1 MKVLVTDPISPKGL
15 EVLRKS
21 SALQIIE
28 LGGVT
33 EAQLIAKVSDADAL
47 IVRSQ
52 TKVTAPVIAAA
63 PKLRVVGRAGV
74 GVDNVDVD
82 AATQRGIV
90 VLNTPSG
97 NSLSAAEHT
106 VSLMMALA
114 RNIPQAH
121 ASMRAGQWDRKSFQ
135 GVELFEKT
143 LGVIGMG
150 RIGTEVARRAVG
162 LGMRVIAFDPFLTQ
176 GRAAALQVEPVD
188 LPTLY
193 AQSDFITIH
202 IPLTDETRGMI
213 GKKQFAQMK
222 RGVRLINCA
231 RGGIIV
237 ERDLADAIKS
247 GQVAGA
253 ALDVFEE
260 EPPPADFPLR
270 KLDAV
275 VMTPHLGAATVE
287 AQERVGVEIA
297 QAVFDFL
304 TTGTIRNAVNAANL
318 DVKTV
323 EALRPYLLL
332 GEKLGK
338 LVAQL
343 AQGKVSRL
351 HITYLGKASELQF
364 NPISRA
370 ALKGFLENYQN
381 MGGAGVPP
389 VPSKTAVKEF
399 TESRRRLPHLQS
411 PGKTY
416 FLTFRTAANRQLS
429 ANERD
434 LVLNACR
441 FWNGKKVELFAATV
455 MPDHVHLLLR
465 PLPIERDATTLHE
478 KGFFDLSEIL
488 HSIKSFS
495 THEINKMAGT
505 AGRVWQDETFDR
517 IVRDEGEFQ
526 EKWNFIATNSVR
538 KNLASAPAE
547 YRWYWNFLAEEGTG
561 GTPAPPQT
569 VVINEINAPAIAEQ
583 LGIHLEESKV
593 AQSADYTEMISVEAS
608 LDGGSVS
615 PAIWSASTGGTPAP
629 PSVSAAATFFG
640 SPNNPRIVRINEMFV
655 EAQPSGVLLTFI
667 NKDRPGIVGE
677 IGTLLGKHKVNIASM
692 SLSRNTVGGEALTV
706 INLDSVPPPAALE
719 EIEGKPDIRGVKV
732 VVL

>member
-21 SALQIIE
+21 PALQIVE

-33 EAQLIAKVSDADAL
+33 EQQLIAAVSDADAL

-52 TKVTAPVIAAA
+52 TKVTSPVIGAA
-63 PKLRVVGRAGV
+63 PQLRVIGRAGV

-82 AATQRGIV
+82 AATQRGVV

-121 ASMRAGQWDRKSFQ
+121 ASMKAGQWDRKSFQ

-162 LGMRVIAFDPFLTQ
+162 LGMRVIAFDPFLTH

-188 LPTLY
+188 LATLY
-193 AQSDFITIH
+193 AQSDFITVH
-202 IPLTDETRGMI
+202 IPLTDETRGLI

-237 ERDLADAIKS
+237 EHELADAIRN

-287 AQERVGVEIA
+287 AQERVGIEIA

-323 EALRPYLLL
+323 EALRPYLQL

-343 AQGKVSRL
+343 ASGKVSRL
-351 HITYLGKASELQF
+351 HITYHGKASELQF

-370 ALKGFLENYQN
+370 ALKGFLESAAVGRLSQPPS
-381 MGGAGVPP
+381 GLTAPETGA
-389 VPSKTAVKEF
+389 
-399 TESRRRLPHLQS
+399 LQ
-411 PGKTY
+411 P
-416 FLTFRTAANRQLS
+416 
-429 ANERD
+429 
-434 LVLNACR
+434 
-441 FWNGKKVELFAATV
+441 KV
-455 MPDHVHLLLR
+455 
-465 PLPIERDATTLHE
+465 
-478 KGFFDLSEIL
+478 
-488 HSIKSFS
+488 
-495 THEINKMAGT
+495 
-505 AGRVWQDETFDR
+505 
-517 IVRDEGEFQ
+517 
-526 EKWNFIATNSVR
+526 
-538 KNLASAPAE
+538 
-547 YRWYWNFLAEEGTG
+547 
-561 GTPAPPQT
+561 
-569 VVINEINAPAIAEQ
+569 NEINAPAIAEQ

-593 AQSADYTEMISVEAS
+593 VQSADYTEMISVEAR
-608 LDGGSVS
+608 G
-615 PAIWSASTGGTPAP
+615 AEASA
-629 PSVSAAATFFG
+629 SAAATFFG
-640 SPNNPRIVRINEMFV
+640 SPNNPRIVRINDMFV

-706 INLDSVPPPAALE
+706 INLDSVPPPVALT